1 MRTSGLCLAFVATAQ
16 FALFSSAATSAFAA
30 DPPASTSVTSNPATV
45 TPVPPTTTTTTT
57 AASTDG
63 TVMVKMKS
71 DKPVTLQRRS
81 GESGSWETVCSS
93 PCETRAPVGDQY
105 QVTGEGLN
113 PSKPF
118 MLNASKGT
126 VNLDVVVGEKRDA
139 TTGLV
144 VLGVGGALVIAG
156 VIVIAVAG
164 GTKGGISG
172 QGNDSGT
179 THLGNTNAFFVGG
192 GLIFAG
198 LAAGIY
204 GGATYLNSKS
214 SSVEGDVAKP
224 GPARGAL
231 DSGPIVARNAT
242 PNAPSFVIPVWQ
254 GTF

>member
-30 DPPASTSVTSNPATV
+30 DPSATTSVTSNPATV
-45 TPVPPTTTTTTT
+45 TPVPSTTTTTTTTTT
-57 AASTDG
+57 ADG
-63 TVMVKMKS
+63 TVMVHLKS

-93 PCETRAPVGDQY
+93 PCDVAAPVGDQY
-105 QVTGEGLN
+105 QVTGEGVN

-118 MLNASKGT
+118 MLNSSKG
-126 VNLDVVVGEKRDA
+126 VVKLDVEAGQKKDETKGIVF
-139 TTGLV
+139 LV
-144 VLGVGGALVIAG
+144 VGGALVIAG
-156 VIVIAVAG
+156 IIVIAVAG
-164 GTKGGISG
+164 GTKGGVSG

-179 THLGNTNAFFVGG
+179 THLGNTNAIFAGG

-198 LAAGIY
+198 LGAGIY

-214 SSVEGDVAKP
+214 STVEGDVAKP
-224 GPARGAL
+224 GPARGAV
-231 DSGPIVARNAT
+231 DPGRSVATNAT
-242 PNAPSFVIPVWQ
+242 PNVPTFVFPVWQ

>member
-1 MRTSGLCLAFVATAQ
+1 MRTSGFCLAMVATAQ
-16 FALFSSAATSAFAA
+16 FALLSSNATRAFAA
-30 DPPASTSVTSNPATV
+30 DPPAATTTTSVTSNPATV
-45 TPVPPTTTTTTT
+45 TPSTTTTP

-63 TVMVKMKS
+63 TVTVHLKS

-81 GESGSWETVCSS
+81 GESGSWETVCTS
-93 PCETRAPVGDQY
+93 PCDQRVPVGDQY
-105 QVTGEGLN
+105 QVTGEGFN
-113 PSKPF
+113 ASKPF

-126 VNLDVVVGEKRDA
+126 VNLDVQVGEKKGE

-156 VIVIAVAG
+156 IIVIAVAG
-164 GTKGGISG
+164 GTNGVSG

-179 THLGNTNAFFVGG
+179 THLGNTNALFAGG

-214 SSVEGDVAKP
+214 STVEGDVAKP

-231 DSGPIVARNAT
+231 DSGPAVARNAT
-242 PNAPSFVIPVWQ
+242 PNVPAFVIPVWQ